1 MFTLEKFMVGL
12 CKSTRCLEANI
23 ENEEIIISGKF
34 RDYEDE
40 GQVKTKIVGQFSMGE
55 IENILHDLQNG
66 TTFEADMLYQ
76 SNYFE
81 VPIKSEDRFR
91 GPMRFYEETRYEV
104 EEHNFHF
111 FISKAS
117 SKYFVAL
124 FCHVANNPDMEL
136 EFGPFFHGY
145 IRNDNVNSF
154 EELCAYFR
162 IQTVHITSNNECS
175 IGEYKKLTQSYLF
188 NISYNTNLV
197 FSMTKLSEDNR
208 IRTRRTTRRGQLFP
222 YKTYK
227 SELVKYYYQGLTSDI
242 AFTQYLAFYH
252 VAEYFFQ
259 SISEEDAFSEIE
271 KTITHPSFAPR
282 KKEDIRNFYN
292 KIKKIMREQR
302 EDGVWD
308 EKTGLLLC
316 LKKFI
321 PDIDTL
327 KNSIN
332 AIDASAIDYYMN
344 NETVFADEGN
354 KINFSNI
361 TEGTYKEIRNRIYAV
376 RNSIV
381 HSKEGEKLRYE
392 PFKHDKELS
401 REIPL
406 IRAVAEEIIVSSAE
420 MININYD

>member
-1 MFTLEKFMVGL
+1 MFTLEKFLFGL
-12 CKSTRCLEANI
+12 CKSTRNLTADK
-23 ENEEIIISGKF
+23 EEGKIILSETF
-34 RDYEDE
+34 RCYEDRDQE
-40 GQVKTKIVGQFSMGE
+40 RTEIVGQFLIEE
-55 IENILHDLQNG
+55 IENILHDLQNS

-81 VPIKSEDRFR
+81 VPIKHEDRFR
-91 GPMRFYEETRYEV
+91 GPARSYDEKRYEV
-104 EEHNFHF
+104 EEHNFNF

-117 SKYFVAL
+117 SKYLVAL
-124 FCHVANNPDMEL
+124 FCYIANNPEVEL

-145 IRNDNVNSF
+145 IRNENVNSF
-154 EELCAYFR
+154 EDFCTYFR
-162 IQTVHITSNNECS
+162 ILTVHISSNNECS
-175 IGEYKKLTQSYLF
+175 MGEYKKLTQSYLF
-188 NISYNTNLV
+188 NISYNKNIV
-197 FSMTKLSEDNR
+197 YSMTKLLDDRR
-208 IRTRRTTRRGQLFP
+208 IRSPRTIRNGQLFP

-259 SISEEDAFSEIE
+259 SIAEEDAFSEIE

-292 KIKKIMREQR
+292 KIKKIMRDQR